1 MVKNWL
7 NLKIHFKGSETVE
20 PLPYQQKNSNIF
32 VLPTLEKSLKM
43 ANKYLVRNV
52 LQLHENIYKIPNS
65 FFFHLNLQIDRGK
78 SHMLYVVQKQQ
89 QQCSGGRSS
98 QFCSTL
104 VEAICSCSSRVAH
117 VVWCVSDQCA
127 LYALTDGRPL
137 CLLACCCEPQKSI
150 LVVVHYY
157 SVSAGAWL
165 R

>member
-1 MVKNWL
+1 MYYSCMKMYIRFQ
-7 NLKIHFKGSETVE
+7 IH
-20 PLPYQQKNSNIF
+20 
-32 VLPTLEKSLKM
+32 
-43 ANKYLVRNV
+43 
-52 LQLHENIYKIPNS
+52 

-89 QQCSGGRSS
+89 QQRSGGRSS

-137 CLLACCCEPQKSI
+137 CLLAAVSRRRAYQWWCIIIPFLLELGFDEQQSPAPKLSYVYCIQQ
-150 LVVVHYY
+150 Y
-157 SVSAGAWL
+157 SM
-165 R
+165 

>member
-1 MVKNWL
+1 
-7 NLKIHFKGSETVE
+7 
-20 PLPYQQKNSNIF
+20 
-32 VLPTLEKSLKM
+32 M

-52 LQLHENIYKIPNS
+52 LQLHENVYKIPNS

-137 CLLACCCEPQKSI
+137 CLLAAVSRRRAYQWWCIIIPFLLELGFDEQQSPAPKLSYVYCIQQ
-150 LVVVHYY
+150 Y
-157 SVSAGAWL
+157 SM
-165 R
+165 